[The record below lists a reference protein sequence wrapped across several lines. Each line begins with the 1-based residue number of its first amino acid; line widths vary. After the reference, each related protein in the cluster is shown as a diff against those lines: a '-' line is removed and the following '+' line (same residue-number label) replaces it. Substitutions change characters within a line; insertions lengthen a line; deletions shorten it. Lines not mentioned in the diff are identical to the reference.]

1 MICPDQSYRASVA
14 VPLGISP
21 FEALFGKQM
30 SIGIDLQLLQESEN
44 APSTSTHVTNLVS
57 RLKLIHE
64 IVQQNMS
71 ESGQRAKKFY
81 DVDTETPKSR
91 SDQKFYYTPTYW
103 NQTKVQNFINPGP
116 APTLLPLKPMMVFCT
131 LYGIAIQ
138 ANHYVRQCTQIGS
151 NCTIQTETCF
161 ITVTTLNPTMF
172 RIRFHQIRRRRQ

>member
-1 MICPDQSYRASVA
+1 
-14 VPLGISP
+14 
-21 FEALFGKQM
+21 M

-91 SDQKFYYTPTYW
+91 SDQKFYYTPTY
-103 NQTKVQNFINPGP
+103 
-116 APTLLPLKPMMVFCT
+116 
-131 LYGIAIQ
+131 
-138 ANHYVRQCTQIGS
+138 
-151 NCTIQTETCF
+151 
-161 ITVTTLNPTMF
+161 
-172 RIRFHQIRRRRQ
+172 